1 MKSKEQQ
8 TAKSEKEVVTTLQKL
23 IIGNSPEELEDM
35 IFHVFED
42 ANLQAGD
49 LSPEEKLLRSEFHIA
64 SRKILRILCK
74 NPQLLKKIIDG

>member
-1 MKSKEQQ
+1 MGKKQMQVADAE
-8 TAKSEKEVVTTLQKL
+8 SEIFTTLQNL

-42 ANLQAGD
+42 ANLQSGD
-49 LSPEEKLLRSEFHIA
+49 LSPEEKALRYDFHIA

-74 NPQLLKKIIDG
+74 HPDLLKKVKDA

>member
-1 MKSKEQQ
+1 MRTQEQQ
-8 TAKSEKEVVTTLQKL
+8 TAESEMEVVTTLQKL

-49 LSPEEKLLRSEFHIA
+49 LSPEEKSLRHEFHVA
-64 SRKILRILCK
+64 SRKILRILYK
-74 NPQLLKKIIDG
+74 NPQLLKKFKDG